1 MATPPEY
8 RQADDER
15 EGLTLRDYLGVMW
28 RRKWI
33 IILVTVVAT
42 VAAFG
47 FSYRQAKVYQAQ
59 ADLIYEQQLDV
70 ANPLTGQTYADPN
83 ARSLELSSVDAIIKS
98 EPILDRADTLL
109 EDQGLPTTGFTVSS
123 ELEQTTAT
131 SGQTSNVVSIVATS
145 EDPELAA
152 AASQAYADAFVAWRQ
167 ERMSTQIDKAIKAV
181 EAEMKNYSGST
192 QSSDYLI
199 LQQRRRDLQIL

>member
-59 ADLIYEQQLDV
+59 ADLIYQQQLDV
-70 ANPLTGQTYADPN
+70 ANPLTGQSYTDPTQRTTELTSVN
-83 ARSLELSSVDAIIKS
+83 AIIQSPNITQRVATSLE
-98 EPILDRADTLL
+98 E
-109 EDQGLPTTGFTVSS
+109 QGLPTLG
-123 ELEQTTAT
+123 L
-131 SGQTSNVVSIVATS
+131 
-145 EDPELAA
+145 
-152 AASQAYADAFVAWRQ
+152 
-167 ERMSTQIDKAIKAV
+167 
-181 EAEMKNYSGST
+181 
-192 QSSDYLI
+192 
-199 LQQRRRDLQIL
+199 